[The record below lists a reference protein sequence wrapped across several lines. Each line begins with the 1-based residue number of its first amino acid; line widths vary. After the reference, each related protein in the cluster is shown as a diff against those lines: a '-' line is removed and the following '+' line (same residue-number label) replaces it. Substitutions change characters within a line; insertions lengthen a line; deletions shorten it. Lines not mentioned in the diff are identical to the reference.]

1 MEEELIPTEIYETP
15 AAIRATVEGTRHAAA
30 QAAEAMRARCS
41 QGGAAG
47 GCIYLIGNGT
57 SLYSSQAAAYT
68 ARQLAG
74 PGDPAVLAWPAGD
87 FRYYPPALSDRDI
100 VVGITASGEF
110 RDVLA
115 IFERLE
121 GKCLRVGIT
130 HVAGSSVTHL
140 ADALLF
146 SAGGPS
152 HVPVMTKTY
161 ASTLT
166 AAHLLLLEFF
176 RAPQAWFDDLH
187 RVADHTAEA
196 LWQAEERLPMLVE
209 ALKGYGHAFYF
220 GTGPASAAASEGALK
235 MKEMALLHAEGSESW
250 ETASGAATLIGP
262 QSFCVAMDGGGDG
275 QNTTNDLAGRVR
287 QWGAALVTIG
297 PEQKGTG
304 SGSSGDFHLPVSLPD
319 RESYASLAL
328 VPPAALLA
336 YRLARA
342 RGLDPNHPGW
352 RDRYV
357 SQGMTHIIG
366 E

>member
-1 MEEELIPTEIYETP
+1 
-15 AAIRATVEGTRHAAA
+15 
-30 QAAEAMRARCS
+30 MRARTS
-41 QGGAAG
+41 QGAG
-47 GCIYLIGNGT
+47 SRIYLIGNGT

-68 ARQLAG
+68 ARMLAQ
-74 PGDPAVLAWPAGD
+74 PGDPLVLAWPAGD
-87 FRYYPPALSDRDI
+87 FRFYTPALSERDV

-115 IFERLE
+115 VFERLE

-130 HVAGSSVTHL
+130 HVPGSSVTRL

-176 RAPQAWFDDLH
+176 RASQDWHEDL
-187 RVADHTAEA
+187 RRTADHTDEA
-196 LWQAEERLPMLVE
+196 LRGAEGRVAELVE
-209 ALKGYGHAFYF
+209 AFKGYDHAFYF
-220 GTGPASAAASEGALK
+220 GAGPAYAACMEGALK
-235 MKEMALLHAEGSESW
+235 MKEMALLHAEGNESW
-250 ETASGAATLIGP
+250 ETASGAATLIGR
-262 QSFCVAMDGGGDG
+262 QAFCVAMESGAGDP
-275 QNTTNDLAGRVR
+275 TTRDLAGKVR
-287 QWGAALVTIG
+287 QWGAALLAIG
-297 PEQKGTG
+297 PEQLQEELSTG
-304 SGSSGDFHLPVSLPD
+304 SIYHLPVVLAAH
-319 RESYASLAL
+319 ESFASLSL

-342 RGLDPNHPGW
+342 RGLSPDFPGW

-357 SQGMTHIIG
+357 SQGMTHILG

>member
-1 MEEELIPTEIYETP
+1 MTEELIPSEIQETP
-15 AAIRATVEGTRHAAA
+15 AAIRATVDATREVAA
-30 QAAEAMRARCS
+30 QAAAMMRLRTSENEAVHSR
-41 QGGAAG
+41 
-47 GCIYLIGNGT
+47 IFLIGNGT

-68 ARQLAG
+68 ARLLAG
-74 PGDPAVLAWPAGD
+74 PGDPLVLAWPAGD
-87 FRYYPPALSDRDI
+87 FNTFTPALGEQDI

-115 IFERLE
+115 VFERLA

-130 HVAGSSVTHL
+130 HVPGSSITRLSDV
-140 ADALLF
+140 LLT

-166 AAHLLLLEFF
+166 AAHLLLLEYF
-176 RAPQAWFDDLH
+176 RASEAWFDDL
-187 RVADHTAEA
+187 RQTASHVEEA
-196 LWQAEERLPMLVE
+196 LRQAEGRMPELVE
-209 ALKGYGHAFYF
+209 AFRTYDHAFYF
-220 GTGPASAAASEGALK
+220 GTGPANAASLEAALK
-235 MKEMALLHAEGSESW
+235 MKEMALLHAEGNESW

-262 QSFCVAMDGGGDG
+262 QSFCVAMDGGGAG
-275 QNTTNDLAGRVR
+275 QATTHDLAARVR
-287 QWGAALVTIG
+287 QWGAGLLTIG
-297 PEQKGTG
+297 PQPIDGPY
-304 SGSSGDFHLPVSLPD
+304 HLPVNLPA
-319 RESYASLAL
+319 RECFVSLAL

-352 RDRYV
+352 RDRYL
-357 SQGMTHIIG
+357 SQGMTHILG